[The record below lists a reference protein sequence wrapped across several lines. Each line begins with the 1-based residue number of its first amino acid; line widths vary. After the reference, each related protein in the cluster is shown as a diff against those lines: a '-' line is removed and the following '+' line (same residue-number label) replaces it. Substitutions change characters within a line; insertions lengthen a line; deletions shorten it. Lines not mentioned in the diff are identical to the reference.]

1 MKKVLSLVLVVLLI
15 LSSFSFAFAEDA
27 EITKITI
34 IHTNDT
40 HARLVEDS
48 YNGIMGF
55 AKIATLVKEAKAANP
70 NTLVLD
76 AGDTL
81 HGMPIVNISKGENAI
96 KVLEAVGYNY
106 MTLGNHDFNY
116 GKERLFELR
125 DMSQVG
131 MISANIV
138 DENGEYVFTPFVIE
152 EVGGVKV
159 GIYGLS
165 TPETTILTNPKN
177 VVGLTFK
184 DPIEVSKEIVKELE
198 DKTDVII
205 ALAHLG
211 LDESSSVTSKALAE
225 AVDGIDIIV
234 DGHSHTKLEAGQLE
248 NNTLIV
254 QTENYDKNLG
264 YVDIEVQNSEVVNKT
279 ARLLTTE
286 AAASAIADPDLEKMI
301 TDINT
306 ANEEVFNQVIA
317 KTDIYLD
324 GVRENVRT
332 KETNLGNLS
341 ADAARAATGADIAF
355 VNGGGIRE
363 DIPIGDITNGKI
375 AAIFPFGNT
384 IEVKKITGADL
395 KAMLEW
401 SVSDF
406 PAAKG
411 AFLQVSGLE
420 FAFDPAQP
428 VDSKVVEITV
438 GGEAFDETKEYT
450 VAINDFMSVGGD
462 GYEML
467 AKYDVLT
474 IYGTYE
480 EIIQNYL
487 VTNGTAGSEVSGRI
501 KVIET
506 VVEEPAP
513 VEPAPVEP
521 APVEPAPVEP
531 APVEPAPAEPVAEEV
546 TYIVIPGDVLWKIA
560 EQYNLTYQELAE
572 YNNIANPHL
581 IFPDQVLKV
590 PAK

>member
-15 LSSFSFAFAEDA
+15 LSSFSFVFAEDA
-27 EITKITI
+27 ETVKITV

-40 HARLVEDS
+40 HSRLIGTNTE
-48 YNGIMGF
+48 IGF
-55 AKIATLVKEAKAANP
+55 AKIATLIKEAKEANP

-96 KVLEAVGYNY
+96 KVLEAAGYDY

-131 MISANIV
+131 MLSANIV
-138 DENGEYVFTPFVIE
+138 DENGEYIFTPYVIE
-152 EVGGVKV
+152 EVGDVKV

-165 TPETTILTNPKN
+165 TPDTVILTNPNN
-177 VVGLTFK
+177 VVGLVFK
-184 DPIEVSKEIVKELE
+184 DPIEVSKEMVEELE

-211 LDESSSVTSKALAE
+211 LDESSTLTSKALAQE
-225 AVDGIDIIV
+225 VEGIDLII
-234 DGHSHTKLEAGQLE
+234 DGHSHSMLEAGQLE

-254 QTENYDKNLG
+254 QTKNYGQNLG
-264 YVDIEVQNSEVVNKT
+264 YVDIEILEGEVTGIT
-279 ARLLTTE
+279 ARLL
-286 AAASAIADPDLEKMI
+286 AAADTADVVPDPDLQKIIE
-301 TDINT
+301 DIEA
-306 ANEEVFNQVIA
+306 ANAEVFNEVIA
-317 KTDIYLD
+317 TTGVYLD

-363 DIPIGDITNGKI
+363 DIPVGDITKGKI

-401 SVSDF
+401 SVSDY

-420 FAFDPAQP
+420 FTFDPAKEIG
-428 VDSKVVEITV
+428 SKVVEILV
-438 GGEAFDETKEYT
+438 GGEAFDEAKEYT
-450 VAINDFMSVGGD
+450 VAINDFMSTGGD
-462 GYEML
+462 GYAML
-467 AKYDVLT
+467 ADYDVLA

-480 EIIQNYL
+480 EIIIDYL
-487 VTNGTAGSEVSGRI
+487 VANGTAGSEVSGRI
-501 KVIET
+501 KVMET
-506 VVEEPAP
+506 VVEELEPVEPEP

-521 APVEPAPVEP
+521 EPVE
-531 APVEPAPAEPVAEEV
+531 EV
-546 TYIVIPGDVLWKIA
+546 IYIVVPGDVLWKIA
-560 EQYNLTYQELAE
+560 AKYNLTYQKLAE

-581 IFPDQVLKV
+581 IFPDQVIKV
-590 PAK
+590 PTK

>member
-1 MKKVLSLVLVVLLI
+1 MYVLHKKEEGILMKKVLSLVLVALLI
-15 LSSFSFAFAEDA
+15 LGSFSFVFAEDA
-27 EITKITI
+27 ETVKITV

-48 YNGIMGF
+48 YNGVIGF
-55 AKIATLVKEAKAANP
+55 AKIAALIKEAKEANP

-96 KVLEAVGYNY
+96 KVLEAAGYDY
-106 MTLGNHDFNY
+106 LTLGNHDFNY
-116 GKERLFELR
+116 GKDRLFELR

-131 MISANIV
+131 MLSANIV
-138 DENGEYVFTPFVIE
+138 DEKGEYVFTPYVIE

-165 TPETTILTNPKN
+165 TPDTAILTNPTN
-177 VVGLTFK
+177 VPGLTFE
-184 DPIEVSKEIVKELE
+184 DPVEVSKEMVDELK

-211 LDESSSVTSKALAE
+211 LDESSSVTSKALAQ
-225 AVDGIDIIV
+225 AVEGIDLII
-234 DGHSHTKLEAGQLE
+234 DGHSHSLLATGQLE
-248 NNTLIV
+248 NNTLIA
-254 QTENYDKNLG
+254 QTENYGKNLG
-264 YVDIEVQNSEVVNKT
+264 FVDIEIQNGEVVSMA
-279 ARLLTTE
+279 ARLL
-286 AAASAIADPDLEKMI
+286 AAADTAETVADPELAAFIETIKPENDPAFTE
-301 TDINT
+301 
-306 ANEEVFNQVIA
+306 VIA
-317 KTDIYLD
+317 TTDIYLD

-341 ADAARAATGADIAF
+341 SDAARDATGADIAF

-363 DIPIGDITNGKI
+363 DIPVGEITKGKI

-401 SVSDF
+401 SVSDY

-420 FAFDPAQP
+420 FTFDPAQP
-428 VDSKVVEITV
+428 VDSKVMEITV

-450 VAINDFMSVGGD
+450 VAINDFMSAGGD
-462 GYEML
+462 GYAML
-467 AKYDVLT
+467 AKYDTQT
-474 IYGTYE
+474 IFGTYE

-501 KVIET
+501 KVLEV
-506 VVEEPAP
+506 VVEEPEPVEPTP

-521 APVEPAPVEP
+521 
-531 APVEPAPAEPVAEEV
+531 EPVVEEV
-546 TYIVIPGDVLWKIA
+546 IYIVVPGDVLWKIA
-560 EQYNLTYQELAE
+560 AQYNLTYQELAE
-572 YNNIANPHL
+572 YNNIVNPHL
-581 IFPDQVLKV
+581 IYPDQIIKV

>member
-15 LSSFSFAFAEDA
+15 LSSFSFVFAEDA
-27 EITKITI
+27 ETVKITV

-40 HARLVEDS
+40 HSRLKGTDAE
-48 YNGIMGF
+48 IGF
-55 AKIATLVKEAKAANP
+55 AKIATLIKEAKEANP

-96 KVLEAVGYNY
+96 KVLEAAGYDY

-131 MISANIV
+131 MLSANIV
-138 DENGEYVFTPFVIE
+138 DENGEYIFTPYVIE

-165 TPETTILTNPKN
+165 TPDTVILTNPNN
-177 VVGLTFK
+177 VVGLVFK
-184 DPIEVSKEIVKELE
+184 DPIEVSKEIVEELE

-211 LDESSSVTSKALAE
+211 LDESSTVTSKALAQE
-225 AVDGIDIIV
+225 VEGIDLII
-234 DGHSHTKLEAGQLE
+234 DGHSHSMLEAGQLE

-254 QTENYDKNLG
+254 QTKNYGQNLG
-264 YVDIEVQNSEVVNKT
+264 YVDIEILEGEVTGIT
-279 ARLLTTE
+279 ARLL
-286 AAASAIADPDLEKMI
+286 AAADTADVVPDPDLQKTIE
-301 TDINT
+301 DIEA
-306 ANEEVFNQVIA
+306 ANAEVFNEVIA
-317 KTDIYLD
+317 TTDVYLD

-363 DIPIGDITNGKI
+363 DIPVGDITKGKI

-401 SVSDF
+401 SVSDY

-420 FAFDPAQP
+420 FSFDPAKEAG
-428 VDSKVVEITV
+428 SKVVEILV
-438 GGEAFDETKEYT
+438 GGEAFDEAKEYT
-450 VAINDFMSVGGD
+450 VAINDFMSTGGD
-462 GYEML
+462 GYSML
-467 AKYDVLT
+467 ADYDVLA

-480 EIIQNYL
+480 EIIIDYL
-487 VTNGTAGSEVSGRI
+487 ATNGTAGSEVSGRI
-501 KVIET
+501 KVMET
-506 VVEEPAP
+506 VVEEPEP
-513 VEPAPVEP
+513 VEPEPVEP
-521 APVEPAPVEP
+521 EPVEPEPVE
-531 APVEPAPAEPVAEEV
+531 EV
-546 TYIVIPGDVLWKIA
+546 IYIVVPGDVLWKIA
-560 EQYNLTYQELAE
+560 AKYNLTYQELAE

-581 IFPDQVLKV
+581 IFPDQVIKV
-590 PAK
+590 PSK

>member
-15 LSSFSFAFAEDA
+15 LSSFSFVFAEDA
-27 EITKITI
+27 ETVKITI

-40 HARLVEDS
+40 HSRLKGTDAE
-48 YNGIMGF
+48 IGF
-55 AKIATLVKEAKAANP
+55 AKIATLIKEAKEANP

-96 KVLEAVGYNY
+96 KVLEAAGYDY

-131 MISANIV
+131 MLSANIV
-138 DENGEYVFTPFVIE
+138 DENGEYIFTPYVIE

-165 TPETTILTNPKN
+165 TPDTVILTNPNN
-177 VVGLTFK
+177 VVGLVFK
-184 DPIEVSKEIVKELE
+184 DPIEVSKEIVEELE

-211 LDESSSVTSKALAE
+211 LDESSTVTSKALAQE
-225 AVDGIDIIV
+225 VEGIDLII
-234 DGHSHTKLEAGQLE
+234 DGHSHSMLEAGQLE

-254 QTENYDKNLG
+254 QTKNYGQNLG
-264 YVDIEVQNSEVVNKT
+264 YVDIEILEGEVTGIT
-279 ARLLTTE
+279 ARLL
-286 AAASAIADPDLEKMI
+286 AAADTADVVPDPDLQKTIE
-301 TDINT
+301 DIEA
-306 ANEEVFNQVIA
+306 ANAEVFNEVIA
-317 KTDIYLD
+317 TTDVYLD

-363 DIPIGDITNGKI
+363 DIPVGDITKGKI

-401 SVSDF
+401 SVSDY

-420 FAFDPAQP
+420 FSFDPAKEAG
-428 VDSKVVEITV
+428 SKVVEILV
-438 GGEAFDETKEYT
+438 GGEAFDEAKEYT
-450 VAINDFMSVGGD
+450 VAINDFMSTGGD
-462 GYEML
+462 GYSML
-467 AKYDVLT
+467 ADYDVLA

-480 EIIQNYL
+480 EIIIDYL
-487 VTNGTAGSEVSGRI
+487 ATNGTAGSEVSGRI

-506 VVEEPAP
+506 VVEEPEP
-513 VEPAPVEP
+513 VEPEPVEP
-521 APVEPAPVEP
+521 EPVEPEPVE
-531 APVEPAPAEPVAEEV
+531 EV
-546 TYIVIPGDVLWKIA
+546 IYIVVPGDVLWKIA
-560 EQYNLTYQELAE
+560 AKYNLTYQELAE

-581 IFPDQVLKV
+581 IFPDQVIKV
-590 PAK
+590 PSK

>member
-15 LSSFSFAFAEDA
+15 LSSFSFVFAEDA
-27 EITKITI
+27 ETVKITV

-40 HARLVEDS
+40 HSRLIGTNTE
-48 YNGIMGF
+48 IGF
-55 AKIATLVKEAKAANP
+55 AKIATLIKEAKEANP

-96 KVLEAVGYNY
+96 KVLEAAGYDY

-131 MISANIV
+131 MLSANIV
-138 DENGEYVFTPFVIE
+138 DENGEYIFTPYVIE
-152 EVGGVKV
+152 EVGDVKV

-165 TPETTILTNPKN
+165 TPDTVILTNPNN
-177 VVGLTFK
+177 VVGLVFK
-184 DPIEVSKEIVKELE
+184 DPIEVSKEMVEELE

-211 LDESSSVTSKALAE
+211 LDESSTLTSKALAQE
-225 AVDGIDIIV
+225 VEGIDLII
-234 DGHSHTKLEAGQLE
+234 DGHSHSMLEAGQLE

-254 QTENYDKNLG
+254 QTKNYGQNLG
-264 YVDIEVQNSEVVNKT
+264 YVDIEILEGEVTGIT
-279 ARLLTTE
+279 ARLL
-286 AAASAIADPDLEKMI
+286 AAADTADVVPDPDLQKTIE
-301 TDINT
+301 DIEA
-306 ANEEVFNQVIA
+306 ANAEVFNEVIA
-317 KTDIYLD
+317 TTDVYLD

-363 DIPIGDITNGKI
+363 DIPVGDITKGKI

-401 SVSDF
+401 SVSDY

-420 FAFDPAQP
+420 FSFDPAKEAG
-428 VDSKVVEITV
+428 SKVVEILV
-438 GGEAFDETKEYT
+438 GGEAFDEAKEYT
-450 VAINDFMSVGGD
+450 VAINDFMSTGGD
-462 GYEML
+462 GYSML
-467 AKYDVLT
+467 ADYDVLA

-480 EIIQNYL
+480 EIIIDYL
-487 VTNGTAGSEVSGRI
+487 ATNGTAGSEVSGRI
-501 KVIET
+501 KVMET
-506 VVEEPAP
+506 VVEEPEP
-513 VEPAPVEP
+513 VEPEPVEP
-521 APVEPAPVEP
+521 EPVEPEPVE
-531 APVEPAPAEPVAEEV
+531 EV
-546 TYIVIPGDVLWKIA
+546 IYIVVPGDVLWKIA
-560 EQYNLTYQELAE
+560 AKYNLTYQELAE

-581 IFPDQVLKV
+581 IFPDQVIKV
-590 PAK
+590 PSK

>member
-15 LSSFSFAFAEDA
+15 LSSFSFVFAEDA
-27 EITKITI
+27 ETVKITV

-40 HARLVEDS
+40 HSRLIGTNTE
-48 YNGIMGF
+48 IGF
-55 AKIATLVKEAKAANP
+55 AKIATLIKEAKEANP

-96 KVLEAVGYNY
+96 KVLEAAGYDY

-131 MISANIV
+131 MLSANIV
-138 DENGEYVFTPFVIE
+138 DENGEYIFTPYVIE
-152 EVGGVKV
+152 EVGDVKV

-165 TPETTILTNPKN
+165 TPDTVILTNPNN
-177 VVGLTFK
+177 VVGLVFK
-184 DPIEVSKEIVKELE
+184 DPIEVSKEMVEELE

-211 LDESSSVTSKALAE
+211 LDESSTLTSKALAQE
-225 AVDGIDIIV
+225 VEGIDLII
-234 DGHSHTKLEAGQLE
+234 DGHSHSMLEAGQLE

-254 QTENYDKNLG
+254 QTKNYGQNLG
-264 YVDIEVQNSEVVNKT
+264 YVDIEILEGEVTGIT
-279 ARLLTTE
+279 ARLL
-286 AAASAIADPDLEKMI
+286 AAADTADVVPDPDLQKIIE
-301 TDINT
+301 DIEA
-306 ANEEVFNQVIA
+306 ANAEVFNEVIA
-317 KTDIYLD
+317 TTDVYLD

-363 DIPIGDITNGKI
+363 DIPVGDITKGKI

-401 SVSDF
+401 SVSDY

-420 FAFDPAQP
+420 FSFDPAKEAG
-428 VDSKVVEITV
+428 SKVVEILV
-438 GGEAFDETKEYT
+438 GGEAFDEAKEYT
-450 VAINDFMSVGGD
+450 VAINDFMSTGGD
-462 GYEML
+462 GYAML
-467 AKYDVLT
+467 ADYDVLA

-480 EIIQNYL
+480 EIIIDYL
-487 VTNGTAGSEVSGRI
+487 VANGTAGSEVSGRI
-501 KVIET
+501 KVMET
-506 VVEEPAP
+506 VVEEPEPVEPEP

-521 APVEPAPVEP
+521 EPVE
-531 APVEPAPAEPVAEEV
+531 EV
-546 TYIVIPGDVLWKIA
+546 IYIVVPGDVLWKIA
-560 EQYNLTYQELAE
+560 AKYNLTYQKLAE

-581 IFPDQVLKV
+581 IFPDQVIKV
-590 PAK
+590 PSK